1 MNKIFC
7 KNILLE
13 YRFVHMYDWVS
24 KSLSFTII
32 SIICKE
38 CVNEFYMN
46 HQSLITNRLDDFLG
60 CRKKNQIDILVVTC
74 SRKINPVKLESLQ
87 YDDLLLYIYLTS
99 SILRSSERTF
109 PACRSWVKD
118 LNKWQSS
125 QNWHHLTL
133 GCLLPGDLYNGC
145 SSASWC
151 CISNILLGKPWQ
163 LYKLFNIEREKMSS
177 QAKTLLSGNK
187 YKLNCN

>member
-133 GCLLPGDLYNGC
+133 GCLLPETSTMVAVLHPGAASQTFC
-145 SSASWC
+145 SVNLGNYINFSTLRGRRWVLKPKLC
-151 CISNILLGKPWQ
+151 LVEININWIV
-163 LYKLFNIEREKMSS
+163 N
-177 QAKTLLSGNK
+177 
-187 YKLNCN
+187 

>member
-87 YDDLLLYIYLTS
+87 YDDLFTLYL
-99 SILRSSERTF
+99 F
-109 PACRSWVKD
+109 D
-118 LNKWQSS
+118 LIDFEEFREDIS
-125 QNWHHLTL
+125 
-133 GCLLPGDLYNGC
+133 CLP
-145 SSASWC
+145 
-151 CISNILLGKPWQ
+151 
-163 LYKLFNIEREKMSS
+163 
-177 QAKTLLSGNK
+177 LLSEGPQQMT
-187 YKLNCN
+187 KLTKLTPLDIGLSFTRRPLQWLQFCILVLHLKHFAR